1 MKVLHRP
8 ISEKMQLSPA
18 ASAVFKVL
26 AYFDVFQY
34 PLTVPEIEKYAT
46 FRFHQLSEVEEALG
60 FLKERLIIFQF
71 GEFYSLR
78 NEFRLIT
85 RRTSGN
91 LAAFNIHK
99 KAQKRAA
106 FIHQFPFVR
115 SVNIS
120 GSLSKN
126 YFDDSTDIDYF
137 VMTKPGR
144 LWLCRLLLT
153 IYKKIF
159 LFNSRKYFCI
169 NYYVDT
175 DHLEIPDKNLFSAT
189 EIVTLRNMSGGAYY
203 EQFISANTWVNDYF
217 PNHGGDFPSARS
229 TKDGMIKRT
238 VEWLLG
244 GSFGNILDTRAQGLT
259 RKFIQKKYKH
269 ISAEQAEVNLRT
281 HKSVSKHHPQGF
293 QFKVLAEF
301 DKICSAMEEKHSVIL
316 L

>member
-8 ISEKMQLSPA
+8 TTEKMQLSPA
-18 ASAVFKVL
+18 TSAVFKVL
-26 AYFDVFQY
+26 AYYDVFKY
-34 PLTVPEIEKYAT
+34 PLTLPEIEKYAT

-78 NEFRLIT
+78 NEFCLIT

-91 LAAFNIHK
+91 LAAFNIYK

-106 FIHQFPFVR
+106 LIHQFPFVR

-126 YFDDSTDIDYF
+126 YYDESTDIDFF

-153 IYKKIF
+153 LYKKVF

-189 EIVTLRNMSGGAYY
+189 EIVTLRNMSGAAYY
-203 EQFISANTWVNDYF
+203 RQFITANTWVNNYF
-217 PNHGGDFPSARS
+217 PNHVENFPSALAA
-229 TKDGMIKRT
+229 KDGMVKKA
-238 VEWLLG
+238 VELFLG
-244 GSFGNILDTRAQGLT
+244 GNFGSFLDTRAQGLT
-259 RKFIQKKYKH
+259 RKFIRKKYNH
-269 ISAEQAEVNLRT
+269 ISPEHAEVNLRT

-293 QFKVLAEF
+293 QFKVLNEF
-301 DKICSAMEEKHSVIL
+301 DTICNAMEEKHSVIL

>member
-8 ISEKMQLSPA
+8 TTEKMQLSPA
-18 ASAVFKVL
+18 TSAVFKVL
-26 AYFDVFQY
+26 AYYDVFKY
-34 PLTVPEIEKYAT
+34 PLTLPEIEKYAT
-46 FRFHQLSEVEEALG
+46 FRFHQLSEVEEALA

-78 NEFRLIT
+78 NEFCLIT

-91 LAAFNIHK
+91 LAAFNIYK

-106 FIHQFPFVR
+106 LIHQFPFVR

-126 YFDDSTDIDYF
+126 YFDESTDIDFF

-153 IYKKIF
+153 FYKKIF

-189 EIVTLRNMSGGAYY
+189 EIVTLRNMSGAAYY
-203 EQFISANTWVNDYF
+203 EQFITANTWVNDYF
-217 PNHGGDFPSARS
+217 PNHGETFPKALE
-229 TKDGMIKRT
+229 TQDGIIKKV
-238 VEWLLG
+238 VEWFFG
-244 GSFGNILDTRAQGLT
+244 GRFGNYIDSRAQGLT
-259 RKFIQKKYKH
+259 RKFIQKKYQH
-269 ISAEQAEVNLRT
+269 ISAEQAAVNLRT

-293 QFKVLAEF
+293 QFKVLAEY
-301 DKICSAMEEKHSVIL
+301 DKICTSMEEKHSVIL